1 MHSLLKRAA
10 VAALILGLGCRSDQV
25 NHLVQVVIPAGI
37 PTVDAGRLR
46 AELWAYD
53 PALADAP
60 ATLIDTH
67 VVPFA
72 HRAGS
77 VESVRMR
84 LSGEVPAGMQA
95 YLTVRGYEAAPGG
108 ERYILW
114 DGQQQTGMPRFVTMQ
129 LVTSAP

>member
-1 MHSLLKRAA
+1 MRPLLKRAA
-10 VAALILGLGCRSDQV
+10 VAALILGLGCRSDQIS
-25 NHLVQVVIPAGI
+25 HIVQVVIPAGI
-37 PTVDAGRLR
+37 PDVDAGRLR
-46 AELWAYD
+46 AQLWAYD

-67 VVPFA
+67 VVPFT

-77 VESVRMR
+77 VERVRM
-84 LSGEVPAGMQA
+84 GVEGAIPAGMQT
-95 YLTVRGYEAAPGG
+95 YLTVRGFEAAAGG

-129 LVTSAP
+129 WVTSAP